1 MKSVNIYTAKIKGD
15 DFENVIAK
23 LFPPI
28 EVLQPPKGTTPD
40 ELLHEYL
47 GEYINGPK
55 AKSYASFKSGA
66 VLIEEGYA
74 YFKFAN
80 FFNTLKNK
88 EWKEGKERT
97 AQRIKEKY
105 KAEYGIKKRF
115 PKLNNE
121 SANYEAI
128 EVVKINLSVEG
139 NELIKNIS
147 ETEIIKMKG
156 NKDVF

>member
-1 MKSVNIYTAKIKGD
+1 MKTANIFVAKVKGD

-23 LFPPI
+23 LFPPVEI
-28 EVLQPPKGTTPD
+28 HQPPKGTTPD

-47 GEYINGPK
+47 QEYVNGPK

-66 VLIEEGYA
+66 VLIEDGYA

-97 AQRIKEKY
+97 AQRIKERY

-128 EVVKINLSVEG
+128 EVVKINLNVKE
-139 NELIKNIS
+139 NELIKDVV

-156 NKDVF
+156 NKNVF